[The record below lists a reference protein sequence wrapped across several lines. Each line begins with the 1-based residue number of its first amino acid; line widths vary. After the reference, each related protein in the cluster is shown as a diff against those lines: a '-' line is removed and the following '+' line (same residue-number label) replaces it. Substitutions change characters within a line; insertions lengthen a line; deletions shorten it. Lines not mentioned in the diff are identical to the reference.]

1 MVAYQTHA
9 QENQGIEDRAD
20 ETNNN
25 LEVAGFSVVVE
36 QASDS
41 LSVAIDS
48 LAVEEEKIISR
59 RDSLLFLSFR
69 LPKPGILKNI
79 VLDTLPKLRTLLP
92 KISPPDSNT

>member
-1 MVAYQTHA
+1 MKRFLLVFLLMVAYQTHA

-20 ETNNN
+20 EMNNY

-48 LAVEEEKIISR
+48 LSVEEK
-59 RDSLLFLSFR
+59 
-69 LPKPGILKNI
+69 K
-79 VLDTLPKLRTLLP
+79 
-92 KISPPDSNT
+92 